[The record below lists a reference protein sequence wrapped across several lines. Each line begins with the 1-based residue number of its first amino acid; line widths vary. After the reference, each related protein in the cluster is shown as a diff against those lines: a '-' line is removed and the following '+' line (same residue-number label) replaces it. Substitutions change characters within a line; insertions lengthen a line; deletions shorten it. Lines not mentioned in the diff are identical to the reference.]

1 MIFGICNLSVV
12 PCRVEPSDRS
22 EMVTQLLFGE
32 SFDVIEITEK
42 WAKIKIHFDNYECWV
57 DKKQFLL
64 VDEKQILASKNNNF
78 LTTDLLQIITNKE
91 TQVVFPIMMG
101 STLPSFLNNECK
113 IGNQTF
119 IFDEPTVPEIQKNK
133 SKKYTRE
140 NICDTSLLLVNAPYL
155 WGGRTALG
163 IDCSGFSQLI
173 YKLNGIVL
181 QRDAFMQAQQGTTLS
196 FIEEA
201 EPGDLAFFDN
211 EEGKIIHVGIMLN
224 EQQIIHASGCIR
236 IDKLDHFGIF
246 NEQTQKYSHRLRI
259 IKSYI

>member
-1 MIFGICNLSVV
+1 MFGICHLSVV
-12 PCRVEPSDRS
+12 PCRLEPSDRS

-32 SFDVIEITEK
+32 SFDIIETTEK
-42 WAKIKIHFDNYECWV
+42 WAKIKTHYDGYECWI
-57 DKKQFLL
+57 DKKQFLV
-64 VDEKQILASKNNNF
+64 VDEKQIAASKNNKF
-78 LTTDLLQIITNKE
+78 LSTDLLQIISNKV
-91 TQVVFPIMMG
+91 TQTVFPIMLG

-119 IFDEPTVPEIQKNK
+119 VFDGPTVPEIQKNK

-140 NICDTSLLLVNAPYL
+140 SICETAMLLVNAPYL

-173 YKLNGIVL
+173 YKLNGIML
-181 QRDAFMQAQQGTTLS
+181 LRDAYQQAQQGTTLS

-211 EEGKIIHVGIMLN
+211 EDGKIIHVGIMLN
-224 EQQIIHASGCIR
+224 EQQIIHASGCVR
-236 IDKLDHFGIF
+236 VDKLDHFGIF

-259 IKSYI
+259 IKSLI